1 MVFRNLW
8 RRKARALLTMLGVAI
23 GVAAVVTLSALAEGI
38 AQGYAAVT
46 GGSGAD
52 LLITQADALD
62 ISISAVEETVGER
75 VAQFPQISA
84 ISGVIFNVVAL
95 DSIPYFIIAGY
106 EPDSVAIRHFKIIEG
121 RALSG
126 NKQIIIGK
134 QAAANLKKGVGDK
147 LNLFDQPYRIVGIYE
162 TGLSFEEA
170 GGVITLDDAQAIFK
184 KPHQVSFFEI
194 QLRNPDDMELVKKR
208 IEQLFPD
215 YAVSLASDFG
225 EEQMQVQS
233 VRGMAYGI
241 GLIAVLVGGLGM
253 MNTMI
258 MVVYEQTREIGV
270 LRAVGWSKG
279 RVLRLILGQALALSF
294 LGGLAGLGLG
304 FLLVMWANATP
315 AVSSFATGI
324 ITPSMLIE
332 GMVMAL
338 LLGTVGGMYP
348 AWRAAGLQPTE
359 ALNYEGGAIRGR
371 DPGWTRI
378 GGMALRNLWRRR
390 GRSLLTMAGIA
401 IGVGLI
407 VSLGAM
413 TEGVIR
419 SFTAMNTSGGAELT
433 AMQAGV
439 ADMSFSAIDERIGRA
454 IAAMP
459 EVEEVSGL
467 VFGVA
472 STPDIP
478 FVLVWGVEP
487 KARVL
492 AHYRIVEGRAISG
505 RGEVMLGSTTAENLH
520 KGPGDIL
527 SVGGGTYRITGV
539 YQTGIAYEEGAVVMA
554 LRDAQTA
561 FKKPRQVGFYQIK
574 LKNPEQAEA
583 VRQKIEDR
591 FGEDVSVSLAAKF
604 VENTNDIQNFKAMLG
619 AIFFM
624 AILVG
629 GVVVTNTMVMTV
641 LERTREIGTLR
652 ALGWRQS
659 QVLGMILGESLTL
672 SAVSGLAGIALGV
685 ALGWLLSSIPAM
697 NGVLDV
703 AYPPKVLLQGYL
715 TALLLGGVGGL
726 YPAWRAGRLR
736 PIEALR
742 YE

>member
-1 MVFRNLW
+1 M
-8 RRKARALLTMLGVAI
+8 
-23 GVAAVVTLSALAEGI
+23 
-38 AQGYAAVT
+38 
-46 GGSGAD
+46 
-52 LLITQADALD
+52 
-62 ISISAVEETVGER
+62 
-75 VAQFPQISA
+75 
-84 ISGVIFNVVAL
+84 
-95 DSIPYFIIAGY
+95 IAGY
-106 EPDSVAIRHFKIIEG
+106 EPDSVAVQHFKIVEG
-121 RALSG
+121 RPLSG
-126 NKQIIIGK
+126 NRQIIIGK
-134 QAAANLKKGVGDK
+134 QAAANLKAEVGDT

-184 KPHQVSFFEI
+184 KPHQVSFFEV
-194 QLRNPDDMELVKKR
+194 QLRDPDEMEVVKQR
-208 IEQLFPD
+208 IERFFPD

-225 EEQMQVQS
+225 ETQVQVQS

-279 RVLRLILGQALALSF
+279 RVLRMVLGQALALSF
-294 LGGLAGLGLG
+294 LGGLGGLGLG
-304 FLLVMWANATP
+304 YLLVVWANATP

-338 LLGTVGGMYP
+338 ILGTVGGMYP

-359 ALNYEGGAIRGR
+359 ALNYEGGAVRGR

-390 GRSLLTMAGIA
+390 GRSLLTLTGIA

-413 TEGVIR
+413 TEGTIR
-419 SFTAMNTSGGAELT
+419 SFTAMNASTGAELM

-454 IAAMP
+454 IEAMP

-467 VFGVA
+467 IFGVA

-487 KARVL
+487 TARVL
-492 AHYRIVEGRAISG
+492 AHYRIVEGRPISG
-505 RGEVMLGSTTAENLH
+505 RGEVMLGFTTAENLH

-527 SVGGGTYRITGV
+527 SVAGGTYRVTGV
-539 YQTGIAYEEGAVVMA
+539 YQTGIAYEEGAAVMA
-554 LRDAQTA
+554 LRDAQIA

-591 FGEDVSVSLAAKF
+591 FGEEISVSLAAKF

-659 QVLGMILGESLTL
+659 RVLGMILGESLTL
-672 SAVSGLAGIALGV
+672 SAISGLAGIVLGI

-697 NGVLDV
+697 NGVLEM
-703 AYPPKVLLQGYL
+703 AYPPNVLLQGYGV
-715 TALLLGGVGGL
+715 ALLLGGVGGL